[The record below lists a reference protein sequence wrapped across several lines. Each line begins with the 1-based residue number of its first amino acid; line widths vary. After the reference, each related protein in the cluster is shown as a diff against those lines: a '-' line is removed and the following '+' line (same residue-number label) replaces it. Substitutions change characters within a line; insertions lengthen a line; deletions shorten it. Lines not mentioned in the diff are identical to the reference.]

1 MENYTKG
8 PLLGK
13 GTFGEVLQGTH
24 KETGELVAIKKIRV
38 GEKGEGVNVTALRE
52 VKLLREL
59 HHPNIVR
66 LLDVWPSRRGIALV
80 FEYMETDLER
90 VIRDRAVLLTG
101 ADVKAYLRM
110 VLAGLAHCHA
120 RWVVHRDVKPDNFL
134 LASSG
139 ALKLADFGLARPY
152 GSPDRPFTHQ
162 VFARWYRAPE
172 LLYGSTCYGPGVDV
186 WAAGCI
192 FAELLLRR
200 PWFSAESDVGVLNKI
215 FTALGTPRDANWGG
229 LRAMPA
235 FVEFQPTPPA
245 PLRSL
250 FPNVAV
256 APDDALDLLSRM
268 VCLAPAQR
276 ISAADALRHRYFRV
290 DPAPTPQERLPKP
303 GRAGVRVA
311 AAAASAKRPGGE
323 REATPAAEAGG
334 PAPAG
339 MDSGDVRFLKKR
351 RLQMDAALDDAAD
364 A

>member
-1 MENYTKG
+1 MPA
-8 PLLGK
+8 PLLQLRIVIK
-13 GTFGEVLQGTH
+13 LSLCVRLCPPCPHAWPPLLSPTLSDDDPPPSPPPLQSQ
-24 KETGELVAIKKIRV
+24 
-38 GEKGEGVNVTALRE
+38 GVNVTALRE
-52 VKLLREL
+52 VKLMREL

-256 APDDALDLLSRM
+256 VSWGVGGWEREKGVLE
-268 VCLAPAQR
+268 VC
-276 ISAADALRHRYFRV
+276 
-290 DPAPTPQERLPKP
+290 
-303 GRAGVRVA
+303 AGVVRRWVMWN
-311 AAAASAKRPGGE
+311 
-323 REATPAAEAGG
+323 RE
-334 PAPAG
+334 
-339 MDSGDVRFLKKR
+339 VRQIQQR
-351 RLQMDAALDDAAD
+351 WWRGVVCECS
-364 A
+364 